1 MKHITKIVKGYNY
14 FQKLELF
21 LRDNLTAFSTSLNNY
36 NIFNTVLIFT
46 PNVVIVCKK
55 CSQGGQGRWIYYIPI
70 DVQYSNKLGYL
81 QLQFYN
87 SFGLWKQS
95 SQKLLKKLIKLLEKT
110 SKRTCEWILFE
121 LVTLQELV
129 FSSIFLGFFL
139 EISEDFFHRRPP
151 SIFVVIV
158 NRLWTVF

>member
-1 MKHITKIVKGYNY
+1 MKHFTKIVKGYNY

-21 LRDNLTAFSTSLNNY
+21 LRDNLAAFSTSLNNY

-46 PNVVIVCKK
+46 PNAVIVCKK
-55 CSQGGQGRWIYYIPI
+55 CSQGGQGRWIFYIPI

-129 FSSIFLGFFL
+129 FSSIFSGFQRTSFT
-139 EISEDFFHRRPP
+139 ED
-151 SIFVVIV
+151 
-158 NRLWTVF
+158 LLLYL